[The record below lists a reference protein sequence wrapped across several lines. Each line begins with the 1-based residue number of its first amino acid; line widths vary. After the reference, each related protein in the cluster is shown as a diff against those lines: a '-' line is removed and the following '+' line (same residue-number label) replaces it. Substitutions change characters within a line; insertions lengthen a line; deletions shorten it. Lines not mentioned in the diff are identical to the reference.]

1 MENEKKVYISNQTAK
16 RLLHDVKNIMK
27 NPLEDDGIYYK
38 HDETNI
44 MKGYALIVGPSDT
57 VYEYG
62 YYLFEIDYPDNYPH
76 SPPVFTYYTN
86 DCVTRFNP
94 NLYRNGKVCLS
105 ILNTWRGEG
114 WTSCQTISS
123 VLLTVCTILC
133 KNPLLNEPGITIN
146 HKDLNKY
153 NDIIKYKNIEVAI
166 LGLVESPEKYI
177 GNKFTIFKELME
189 KLFLVN
195 YENIHK
201 SVENGL
207 DIFKK
212 TKTIT
217 TSIYNL
223 EILIDYQDVF
233 KKLKRTYHRLEK
245 KNNVNLSDKKKSK
258 KVNTKIN

>member
-1 MENEKKVYISNQTAK
+1 
-16 RLLHDVKNIMK
+16 
-27 NPLEDDGIYYK
+27 
-38 HDETNI
+38 
-44 MKGYALIVGPSDT
+44 
-57 VYEYG
+57 
-62 YYLFEIDYPDNYPH
+62 
-76 SPPVFTYYTN
+76 
-86 DCVTRFNP
+86 
-94 NLYRNGKVCLS
+94 
-105 ILNTWRGEG
+105 
-114 WTSCQTISS
+114 
-123 VLLTVCTILC
+123 
-133 KNPLLNEPGITIN
+133 
-146 HKDLNKY
+146 
-153 NDIIKYKNIEVAI
+153 
-166 LGLVESPEKYI
+166 
-177 GNKFTIFKELME
+177 ME

-233 KKLKRTYHRLEK
+233 KKLKSTYRRLEK